1 MTTDKGLTV
10 KGSIGMEKQFQWD
23 FFLAVRMGLLLVL
36 EIYIVV
42 SHYILAG
49 VSAWVLLL
57 LAFFTGASAG
67 KELAEKKGRW
77 IMAGVSCI
85 LCVCI
90 IWFLGKEFLLLGIY
104 TIFEMLYIVKPGILW
119 YFIPV
124 ILAFVPGWDA
134 TGAQI
139 LEILILGIVYIQN
152 DFVVDYYKEIVK
164 NDVVSSQQL
173 KKNLYKK
180 EDELREE
187 INKRRLRVQNQ
198 ILEERASLSQ
208 ALHDKLGHAVNG
220 SIYQLEAVK
229 LVMEK
234 KPEVAKSMTQAVIDE
249 LRNCMDEIRAILRNE
264 TPKKHEMALIQLDKL
279 CMECRQKGI
288 EAEFFM
294 DGELSQVPEDY
305 LEIILDNAYEA
316 ISNSLKY
323 SGCTKIEIK
332 IYVMNKI
339 VRCMVSDNGK
349 GCGKLIDGMGI
360 SGMRKRIRAV
370 NGVIGFEMENGFSIN
385 MLFPKQDER

>member
-1 MTTDKGLTV
+1 MKTDKILTV

-23 FFLAVRMGLLLVL
+23 FFLAVRMGLLLVI

-42 SHYILAG
+42 SHYMLAG

-57 LAFFTGASAG
+57 LACFTGASAG
-67 KELAEKKGRW
+67 KELTGKKGRW
-77 IMAGVSCI
+77 IMAVVSCI

-90 IWFLGKEFLLLGIY
+90 IWFLGNEFLLLGIY

-124 ILAFVPGWDA
+124 IPAFATGWDK
-134 TGAQI
+134 TGVQI
-139 LEILILGIVYIQN
+139 LETLLLGIVYIQN
-152 DFVVDYYKEIVK
+152 DFVVAYYKEMVK
-164 NDVVSSQQL
+164 NDVISSQQL
-173 KKNLYKK
+173 KKSLYKK

-187 INKRRLRVQNQ
+187 INKRRLKVKNQ

-208 ALHDKLGHAVNG
+208 ELHDKLGHAVNG

-229 LVMEK
+229 LLIEK
-234 KPEVAKSMTQAVIDE
+234 KPGTAKSMTQAVISE
-249 LRNCMDEIRAILRNE
+249 LRNSMDEIRAILRNE

-279 CMECRQKGI
+279 CIECRQKGI

-305 LEIILDNAYEA
+305 LEIILDNSYEA
-316 ISNSLKY
+316 VSNSLKY

-332 IYVMNKI
+332 IYVMNKV
-339 VRCMVSDNGK
+339 VRCLVSDNGK
-349 GCGKLIDGMGI
+349 GCSKLTDGMGI

-370 NGVIGFEMENGFSIN
+370 NGIIGFETENGFSIN
-385 MLFPKQDER
+385 MLFPR